1 MNESNPAPT
10 PAPDPN
16 APRPTPAPGPAPGTS
31 TAQSSDPGP
40 LRFGGM
46 SPKQYWRWNI
56 ICVLALLVVWFLVS
70 YGCGILWADALD
82 KHRTPGGGVKLGFW
96 WAQQGS
102 IYVFVL
108 LIGIY
113 VLFMNRLD
121 AKYRGKKR

>member
-1 MNESNPAPT
+1 MNESNPAP
-10 PAPDPN
+10 APND
-16 APRPTPAPGPAPGTS
+16 PRPNPTSNPSAAQGNEPGS
-31 TAQSSDPGP
+31 

-46 SPKQYWRWNI
+46 SPKQYWRRNI
-56 ICVLALLVVWFLVS
+56 ICVLALLVVWFVVS
-70 YGCGILWADALD
+70 YGCGILWADELD
-82 KHRTPGGGVKLGFW
+82 KQRTPGGGVKLGFW